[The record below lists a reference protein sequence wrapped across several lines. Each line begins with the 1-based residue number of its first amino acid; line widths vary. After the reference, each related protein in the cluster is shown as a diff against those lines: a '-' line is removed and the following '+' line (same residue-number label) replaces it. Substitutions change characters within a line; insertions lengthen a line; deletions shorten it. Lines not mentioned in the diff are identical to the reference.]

1 MKKIVYIGIVV
12 LLVAGIIYTLTKGKK
27 EENVSTQDS
36 NIPITQASPS
46 ATSSAELKI
55 EDIKEGTG
63 SAVKSGD
70 IITIHYSGTL
80 LNGTKFD
87 SSYDRGQPFQTQI
100 GVGQVIKGWDQG
112 LIGMKVGGKRK
123 LTIPPDLAY
132 GERGAGAVI
141 PPNATLIFDLELLD
155 IK

>member
-1 MKKIVYIGIVV
+1 MQKKVLIGIVV
-12 LLVAGIIYTLTKGKK
+12 LIVAGIIYTVISGRK
-27 EENVSTQDS
+27 EENMS
-36 NIPITQASPS
+36 NPDLNTPS
-46 ATSSAELKI
+46 ASINPSTSNSAELKI

-70 IITIHYSGTL
+70 TIIINYSGTL

-112 LIGMKVGGKRK
+112 LIGMKVGGKRR
-123 LTIPPDLAY
+123 LTIPSSLAY
-132 GERGAGAVI
+132 GERGAGGVI
-141 PPNATLIFDLELLD
+141 PPNATLIFDLELLEV
-155 IK
+155 K

>member
-1 MKKIVYIGIVV
+1 MQKKIIIGIVV
-12 LLVAGIIYTLTKGKK
+12 LIAVGITYTLISGKK
-27 EENVSTQDS
+27 DENMSTQNS
-36 NIPITQASPS
+36 NTPITSANPS
-46 ATSSAELKI
+46 ASVSAELKI

-70 IITIHYSGTL
+70 TISINYSGTL
-80 LNGTKFD
+80 LDGTKFD

-112 LIGMKVGGKRK
+112 LIGMKVGGKRR
-123 LTIPPDLAY
+123 LTIPPALAY
-132 GERGAGAVI
+132 GERGAGRVI
-141 PPNATLIFDLELLD
+141 TPNATLVFDLKLLE